1 MRDIIRIAMDIK
13 NRPLVL
19 DLVKQC
25 ANRGVNNVLSYYTQ
39 ELCDGGYRLKLSLA
53 QDADIVSADALDT
66 EVVYE
71 LPPGVKHHVSIE
83 SLTYL
88 FPGEENVDALHVL
101 KYRAADI
108 MNELIRL

>member
-1 MRDIIRIAMDIK
+1 MRDIIRIALDIK

-19 DLVKQC
+19 DLVTKC
-25 ANRGVNNVLSYYTQ
+25 ANRGVNNVLCYYKQT
-39 ELCDGGYRLKLSLA
+39 LCDGGYRLEMSLA

-71 LPPGVKHHVSIE
+71 LVPGVKHHVSIE
-83 SLTYL
+83 GLAYL
-88 FPGEENVDALHVL
+88 FHVEENMDVLHVL

-108 MNELIRL
+108 MNEVVR

>member
-19 DLVKQC
+19 ALVKHC

-71 LPPGVKHHVSIE
+71 LTPGVKYHVSIE

-88 FPGEENVDALHVL
+88 FHVEENVDALHVL

>member
-13 NRPLVL
+13 GRPLVL
-19 DLVKQC
+19 DLVKHC

-66 EVVYE
+66 EMVYE
-71 LPPGVKHHVSIE
+71 LTPGVKHHVSIE

-88 FPGEENVDALHVL
+88 FHVEENVDALHVL
-101 KYRAADI
+101 KYRAVDI